1 MEEQTTRTAGTAA
14 SWRASPRG
22 VDTPAQASPSIIL
35 AVQQVTKA
43 SGGRAL
49 MSIKAQTPVELSR
62 STDSS
67 KRGEPTAKYLE
78 LVERPSPVRP
88 THHIVLAIGS
98 KAQTRSKDARGV
110 RRGELDGIK
119 STYSGIS
126 NLDEFL
132 ELCEAFSSGKLKTT
146 ELEDLF
152 LRGKISTSVTTVKRH
167 VYGLRDPKKPEEWKI
182 SPGAWKSM
190 TKESLSASKLLKIDD
205 TMILGLEAEEFMVHF
220 LVRCHLRKKGFTDI
234 EIKMWARAQVR

>member
-1 MEEQTTRTAGTAA
+1 
-14 SWRASPRG
+14 
-22 VDTPAQASPSIIL
+22 
-35 AVQQVTKA
+35 
-43 SGGRAL
+43 
-49 MSIKAQTPVELSR
+49 MSIKAQTPVEVSR
-62 STDSS
+62 STELS

-88 THHIVLAIGS
+88 NHHIVLAIGS

-132 ELCEAFSSGKLKTT
+132 ELCEAFSSGKLKIT

-167 VYGLRDPKKPEEWKI
+167 VY
-182 SPGAWKSM
+182 S
-190 TKESLSASKLLKIDD
+190 
-205 TMILGLEAEEFMVHF
+205 
-220 LVRCHLRKKGFTDI
+220 
-234 EIKMWARAQVR
+234 